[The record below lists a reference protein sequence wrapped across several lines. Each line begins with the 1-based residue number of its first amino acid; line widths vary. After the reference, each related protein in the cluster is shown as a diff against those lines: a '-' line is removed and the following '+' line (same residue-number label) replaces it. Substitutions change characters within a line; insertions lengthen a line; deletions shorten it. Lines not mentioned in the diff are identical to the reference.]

1 MSATQILEIQELSQG
16 IDITC
21 SGCDKLLYKYP
32 QNIEQVGL
40 KLQCNHYYHLKCFRE
55 LCNEADEDSF
65 PRCYDCNQDID
76 ITDCI
81 NVDYIL
87 ENPMHIQHPEKFFA
101 IPDPEGGGKK
111 TKKRRRKRKTKKR
124 RRKKK
129 GKTKKKR
136 KRPRK

>member
-1 MSATQILEIQELSQG
+1 MSTTEILEIQELPQG
-16 IDITC
+16 IDIHC
-21 SGCDKLLYKYP
+21 SRCHKLLYEYP

-40 KLQCNHYYHLKCFRE
+40 KLQCDHYYHLICFRE
-55 LCNEADEDSF
+55 LCNEADEDSL
-65 PRCYDCNQDID
+65 PHCYGCGEEID
-76 ITDCI
+76 KDDCI
-81 NVDYIL
+81 DVNYIL
-87 ENPMHIQHPEKFFA
+87 ENPMEIKNPENFFA

-136 KRPRK
+136 KYRRK